1 MSIKLTE
8 MGLFQILYINRSS
21 ILNFFLFFLKN
32 KNGKKLKMNILRN
45 KLVIITF
52 YRNKIRMFTVKI
64 NFF

>member
-8 MGLFQILYINRSS
+8 MGLFQILHINRSS

-45 KLVIITF
+45 KLVTITF